1 MTDFSTITLG
11 KGWPSTGHAC
21 EIPSLCKEN
30 SIFRSYACYFHT
42 FFFPSLLTPG
52 FLVLPWIFYPNI
64 FFFLF
69 YCTKKTVL
77 VLFSVSL
84 NSTSSICV
92 LCCKHCLFRH
102 YLSKNAIVF
111 TTIIFPVLKKSPFSY
126 TTASLPSLPSLRMLF
141 TIFSKNFK
149 ALQLVSKMVLRCIR
163 WFSTFYIS

>member
-1 MTDFSTITLG
+1 MLVKYLLSAKRIQYLG
-11 KGWPSTGHAC
+11 VMHVT
-21 EIPSLCKEN
+21 
-30 SIFRSYACYFHT
+30 FT

-52 FLVLPWIFYPNI
+52 FLVLPWIFYPKI

-77 VLFSVSL
+77 VLFSVPL

-102 YLSKNAIVF
+102 FLSKNAIVF

-141 TIFSKNFK
+141 TIFSKSLK
-149 ALQLVSKMVLRCIR
+149 ALQLVRKMVLRCD
-163 WFSTFYIS
+163 FQHFTFPSNLY

>member
-1 MTDFSTITLG
+1 MLVKYLLSAKRIQYLG
-11 KGWPSTGHAC
+11 VMHV
-21 EIPSLCKEN
+21 
-30 SIFRSYACYFHT
+30 T
-42 FFFPSLLTPG
+42 FT
-52 FLVLPWIFYPNI
+52 
-64 FFFLF
+64 
-69 YCTKKTVL
+69 
-77 VLFSVSL
+77 LFSFL
-84 NSTSSICV
+84 HYWH
-92 LCCKHCLFRH
+92 LAFWYCLESFTQISFFSFFTVQKRQFWYCFQYLWTLLLPSVFFAVNTVFRH